1 MHATIILYCVNN
13 INVLNLETSKAHKIL
28 LSISRRLYKMAQEN
42 NHYIFSNTL
51 VELFSIHAKMP
62 QRLNK
67 DGTSMFLSQGNKKQT

>member
-1 MHATIILYCVNN
+1 
-13 INVLNLETSKAHKIL
+13 
-28 LSISRRLYKMAQEN
+28 MAQEN